1 MNTSATYN
9 TSGGSNI
16 PYFGIDFG
24 TTNSAIAFAK
34 PKHNGELASA
44 ALDISRI
51 KSAEPSLDG
60 TFSYVA
66 GRAKTLP
73 SCVYYSRDGVIV
85 GDFAKEQYSKYPES
99 VARSVKSQMGN
110 PRLEGLPDIPDDSPE
125 KVCAQVLRVLKK
137 EAEQIVRS
145 RITNAVFTVPASYG
159 AEQKEATMRAIEM
172 AGFRAR
178 DEHGGWLPILLSE
191 PNAVLYDITNR
202 IRNGELPTELDLSE
216 KKLILVFDI
225 GGGTLDVTLHE
236 VQWAGE
242 NSCRLNIAEVAT
254 SRYTRLAGD
263 DFDRMIAE
271 ALLVRCQEKFRRN
284 NPAAADRMLSG
295 RLLMPRLLTAAEE
308 LKIHLSNKVSN
319 RNFAVD
325 SWFDD
330 SFGDDTS
337 EDISESISVM
347 LDSGLYNDTIS
358 KMEFEEMIA
367 PLMGTHLSMN
377 DYHRYASL
385 SREERR
391 TILAPVLEVLAKAD
405 RYYKDRG
412 LPGFT
417 VDAVVLNGG
426 MSNLYAIRERLE
438 AFFGLEPITT
448 VDPDLSVA
456 NGAAVYGYY
465 LANNTGDGEIIET
478 IQNEDL
484 YLGLGRGAT
493 EPLIRYGQRLPYAV
507 TIEGFQVKPQTKSL
521 EIPIKR
527 GSLFG
532 DFPTFARGAIT
543 FDRTFRT
550 ETDLRLDCS
559 FDRTGLISIHAS
571 LLNPATGMVLTG
583 GSVELQLGSGM
594 DERRFA
600 DKILPKNGSRLIPAN
615 EISTLRTLCTAQ
627 NRNMNRINKQVDTIL
642 KCSNLADFEADML
655 RALNSQT
662 PAPFRL
668 CLYRLLPGMVP
679 LWTPAGQTEL
689 RRICRT
695 DILSDCSIGFVNQL
709 RMLISAEAKEILAQL
724 TDAAAG

>member
-1 MNTSATYN
+1 MTNPASFNTTVS
-9 TSGGSNI
+9 SGTA
-16 PYFGIDFG
+16 YFGIDFG
-24 TTNSAIAFAK
+24 TTNSAISFAK
-34 PKHNGELASA
+34 PKRNGELASA
-44 ALDISRI
+44 AFDIPRI
-51 KSAEPSLDG
+51 KGAKPSLDG
-60 TFSYVA
+60 TLSYVS

-73 SCVYYSRDGVIV
+73 SCVYYSRDGVIT

-110 PRLEGLPDIPDDSPE
+110 PRLEGLPDIPDKRPE
-125 KVCAQVLRVLKK
+125 EVCAQVLRTLKK
-137 EAEQIVRS
+137 EAEQILRS
-145 RITNAVFTVPASYG
+145 RITDAVFTVPASYG

-178 DEHGGWLPILLSE
+178 DEHGNWLPLLLSE
-191 PNAVLYDITNR
+191 PNAVLYDIMNR
-202 IRNGELPTELDLSE
+202 IQNGELPTELDLSD
-216 KKLILVFDI
+216 KKRILVFDI

-242 NSCRLNIAEVAT
+242 DSCRMNISEVAT

-263 DFDRMIAE
+263 DFDRVIAD
-271 ALLVRCQEKFRRN
+271 ALLMRCQEKMRRN
-284 NPAAADRMLSG
+284 NPAAADR
-295 RLLMPRLLTAAEE
+295 LLGGQKLLPRLLTAAEE

-319 RNFAVD
+319 QNFAAD

-330 SFGDDTS
+330 SFGDDAPEEIT
-337 EDISESISVM
+337 ESISVM
-347 LDSGLYNDTIS
+347 LDSGLYNDTVS

-367 PLMGTHLSMN
+367 PLMGSHLCMN
-377 DYHRYASL
+377 DYRRYASL

-405 RYYKDRG
+405 RYYRELG
-412 LPGFT
+412 QPGFT

-426 MSNLYAIRERLE
+426 MSNLYAIRDRLE
-438 AFFGLEPITT
+438 RFFGLEPITT

-456 NGAAVYGYY
+456 NGAALYSYY
-465 LANNTGDGEIIET
+465 LANDGGFIET

-484 YLGLGRGAT
+484 YLGLGRGGT
-493 EPLIRYGQRLPYAV
+493 ESLIRYGQKLPYSV
-507 TIEGFQVKPQTKSL
+507 TIEGFRVKPQTGCL

-527 GSLFG
+527 GSLSG

-559 FDRTGLISIHAS
+559 FDRNGLISIHAS
-571 LLNPATGMVLTG
+571 LLNPATGMVLSG

-615 EISTLRTLCTAQ
+615 ELSSLRTLCTA
-627 NRNMNRINKQVDTIL
+627 RKRDMRRINEQVDTIL
-642 KCSNLADFEADML
+642 KCSNLADFESEML
-655 RALNSQT
+655 RALNSRT
-662 PAPFRL
+662 PDPFRL
-668 CLYRLLPGMVP
+668 CLYRLLPGMVN
-679 LWTPAGQTEL
+679 LWTPAGRMEM
-689 RRICRT
+689 RRICKT
-695 DILSDCSIGFVNQL
+695 DIMDDCSAGFVSPL
-709 RMLISAEAKEILAQL
+709 RLLISGTAKEVLAQL
-724 TDAAAG
+724 TEKAAC